1 MSVDLNTISD
11 TLGKN
16 TSQATDNLKDAM
28 TKASSGKPEDLVNM
42 QMSLQKWTMMNQ
54 LQSSMIQQLGE
65 CCKGIIQKMG

>member
-16 TSQATDNLKDAM
+16 TSQATDTLKEAM

-42 QMSLQKWTMMNQ
+42 QMALQKWTMMNQ

>member
-42 QMSLQKWTMMNQ
+42 QMALQKWTMMNQ

>member
-16 TSQATDNLKDAM
+16 TSQATDNLKEAM

-42 QMSLQKWTMMNQ
+42 QMALQKWTMMNQ

>member
-1 MSVDLNTISD
+1 MAVDLNTISE

-16 TSQATDNLKDAM
+16 TSMATDNLKEAM

-42 QMSLQKWTMMNQ
+42 QMALQKWTMMNQ

>member
-1 MSVDLNTISD
+1 MAVDLNTISE

-16 TSQATDNLKDAM
+16 TSMATDNLKEAM